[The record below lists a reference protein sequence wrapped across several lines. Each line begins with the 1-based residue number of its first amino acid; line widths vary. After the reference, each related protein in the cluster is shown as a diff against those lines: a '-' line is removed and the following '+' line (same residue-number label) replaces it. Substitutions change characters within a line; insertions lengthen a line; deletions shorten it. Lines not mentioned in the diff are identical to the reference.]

1 MNIEYIEQRI
11 EEIEKKIN
19 EIIGCT
25 PFNACLMKLQM
36 IQNDSTKQEMI
47 AILQDMKK
55 VYNELIKELLD
66 EQVAL
71 TKILDDIKKYE
82 HTPIL
87 KYSQLN

>member
-1 MNIEYIEQRI
+1 MNTEYIEQRI
-11 EEIEKKIN
+11 EEIEKKVN

-36 IQNDSTKQEMI
+36 IQNDPTKQEMV

-82 HTPIL
+82 YIPIL
-87 KYSQLN
+87 KHSQLN